1 MINIKAKKGI
11 KLIVE
16 LGQMPP
22 NVLTP
27 KVLSEIA
34 GNSVQARLAPDWVG
48 LNAVGG
54 DKAYMGGTTYG
65 EGTSLTAL
73 IGKGVTFD
81 SGGIS
86 IKPGGGMKDMKFD
99 MLGAATAIAVGK
111 AYEVREGSRLSVI
124 TPCAENTFHDNT
136 YRPGDILS
144 YPDGTRVE
152 VDNTDAEGRLILAD
166 AILVAKQDP
175 DLKLI
180 VTIATLTGAAA
191 AALGEATAV
200 FSNSFCLAQD
210 FLEVVEDEEELAWQL
225 PIWDIHR
232 EAIKV
237 KWEKKPKKGEEK
249 KAAFITNS
257 VRMAGASTA
266 AAFLEVFVGDTPWI
280 HLDIAGSAYKDGKP
294 TGAMYRSLVRFLNGR
309 N

>member
-1 MINIKAKKGI
+1 MKNIKAKKGI

-27 KVLSEIA
+27 KVLSEVA
-34 GNSVQARLAPDWVG
+34 GNSVQARLAPEWVG

-99 MLGAATAIAVGK
+99 CLGAATAIAVGK
-111 AYEVREGSRLSVI
+111 AYNVKEGSRLSVI
-124 TPCAENTFHDNT
+124 TPCAENSFHDNT

-180 VTIATLTGAAA
+180 ITIATLTGAAA

-200 FSNSFCLAQD
+200 ISNDDALAKE
-210 FLEVVEDEEELAWQL
+210 FLGVVEDEEELAWQL
-225 PIWDIHR
+225 PLWDVHR
-232 EAIKV
+232 KAIKV
-237 KWEKKPKKGEEK
+237 KWEKKKKGDVG
-249 KAAFITNS
+249 AAFICNS
-257 VRMAGASTA
+257 VRGGAGASTA
-266 AAFLEVFVGDTPWI
+266 AAFLEVFIGDTPWI
-280 HLDIAGSAYKDGKP
+280 HLDIAGSAYKDGVP
-294 TGAMYRSLVRFLNGR
+294 TGVMYKSLVKFLNGR
-309 N
+309 S